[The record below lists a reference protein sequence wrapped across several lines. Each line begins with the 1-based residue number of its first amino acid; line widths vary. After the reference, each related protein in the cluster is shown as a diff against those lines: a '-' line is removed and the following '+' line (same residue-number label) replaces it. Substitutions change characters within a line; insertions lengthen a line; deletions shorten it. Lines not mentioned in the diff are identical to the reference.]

1 MEHFSF
7 KDDDDDDELLFIV
20 SVEMFLSLEYILFTQ
35 FTSIYECRWNR
46 GRIEM
51 SQSTVVRMICRL
63 SPLVSFRPKN
73 TLRQKE

>member
-35 FTSIYECRWNR
+35 FTSIYMNADGTE
-46 GRIEM
+46 E
-51 SQSTVVRMICRL
+51 
-63 SPLVSFRPKN
+63 
-73 TLRQKE
+73 E